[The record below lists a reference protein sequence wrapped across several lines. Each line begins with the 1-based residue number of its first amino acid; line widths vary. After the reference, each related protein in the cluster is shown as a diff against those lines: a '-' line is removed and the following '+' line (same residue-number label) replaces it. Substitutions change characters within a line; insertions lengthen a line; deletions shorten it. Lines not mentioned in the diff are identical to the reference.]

1 MYSKDSVYQKA
12 AAAVEGEKK
21 VTASDGRFLR
31 TAEDNLYGE
40 LAISLGIDRKAVEG
54 YIIDKIEVQ

>member
-1 MYSKDSVYQKA
+1 M
-12 AAAVEGEKK
+12 
-21 VTASDGRFLR
+21 VTASDERFLR